1 MFIEVKMSLTPRK
14 YILPEAAMEKILKK
28 VGAAR
33 VSDEAKEKF
42 REVLEEIA
50 EEIGEK
56 AVRLAGHA
64 GRKTVKGSDIK
75 EATK

>member
-1 MFIEVKMSLTPRK
+1 MAKGK
-14 YILPEAAMEKILKK
+14 AILPAAAMEKLLKK
-28 VGAAR
+28 AGATR
-33 VSDEAKEKF
+33 VSADAKEKM

-56 AVRLAGHA
+56 AIRLAKHA
-64 GRKTVKGSDIK
+64 GRKTIKSSDIK

>member
-1 MFIEVKMSLTPRK
+1 MVKGK
-14 YILPEAAMEKILKK
+14 VILPAAAMEKLLKK
-28 VGAAR
+28 AGAAR
-33 VSDEAKEKF
+33 VSADAKEKM

-56 AVRLAGHA
+56 AIRMAKHA
-64 GRKTVKGSDIK
+64 GRKTIKAADIK